1 MTTMVRKQVYI
12 EPRQDKLLK
21 AWADKTGKTE
31 AEIVRVALDH
41 WLESEKQRR
50 EADAAWEDVR
60 AFAEQWAAQ
69 GPVPGGRTWTREE
82 LYEGRLKR
90 YEQGAD

>member
-21 AWADKTGKTE
+21 QWAEESGRTE
-31 AEIVRVALDH
+31 AEIVREALDR
-41 WLESEKQRR
+41 WLASEEHRQ
-50 EADAAWEDVR
+50 EAQAAWEEVLD
-60 AFAEQWAAQ
+60 FAEEWAAQ

-82 LYEGRLKR
+82 LYEERLKR
-90 YEQGAD
+90 YDRRAD